1 MSRRM
6 TPRVMA
12 FALSLLALVA
22 ACTRSTEGE
31 ESSRRPSA
39 AEAAAEFVA
48 AMTDGDYGSVVAR
61 LHDITGREWDPAEFE
76 FWLQRRLDA
85 GMVRSFEIELDGE
98 VPEPDPEDFEEG
110 GSPSAEVPYTI
121 TYESVA
127 AAEPVALSGEF
138 EVTFDAEVE
147 QWDVEWSKDVLWPG
161 TPEAARFTVT
171 RKWPRRAAI
180 LDRDG
185 LPLARG
191 PAAEREYPNGSAGGN
206 VVGHITTVTEEEA
219 EARSD
224 GAGPGDLVGGS
235 GLEAGLNDRLAG
247 SPGYKL
253 QLVGSAG
260 EVVEVLGRVAP
271 ERATAVT
278 TTIDLDVQIAAENAF
293 GDTVGGV
300 AVIDPRKGDLLAAV
314 GSGPFGPG
322 NYVGA
327 TGVSPFN
334 RGLVGR
340 YPPGSSMKVVTAAA
354 ALEEGVVTPETQVT
368 GPKEY
373 QGVRNFESGEFGAI
387 SFAAATQ
394 YSVNTAYAQVAQ
406 DLGSDKM
413 LEYAERFGFNQTPDV
428 PLEVGTSSFP
438 PTVGDGD
445 LMWASIGQAQV
456 LATPI
461 QMATV
466 AATIA
471 KGGKRM
477 DLRVTLDD
485 KPSGERVVSRRT
497 ARDVTAMMENVV
509 VGGTGSAARIAGVR
523 VAGKTGTAEVDVDG
537 KRKNHAWFIAFAPV
551 EAPEVAVAVV
561 AELGGIGGRVAA
573 PLAGQTLINVLPLV
587 E

>member
-1 MSRRM
+1 M
-6 TPRVMA
+6 TSGVMA
-12 FALSLLALVA
+12 FALSLLVLVA
-22 ACTRSTEGE
+22 ACTRSSEGE
-31 ESSRRPSA
+31 ESSVPPA

-48 AMTDGDYGSVVAR
+48 VMTDEDYGSVVETLR
-61 LHDITGREWDPAEFE
+61 DVSGREWDPTEFE
-76 FWLQRRLDA
+76 RWLHRRLDA
-85 GMVRSFEIELDGE
+85 GLVTSFVIEVDG
-98 VPEPDPEDFEEG
+98 VVQEPDPEDFEDG
-110 GSPSAEVPYTI
+110 GSPSVEVPYTI
-121 TYESVA
+121 TYVSEA

-138 EVTFDAEVE
+138 EMTFDARDE
-147 QWDVEWSKDVLWPG
+147 QWDVEWSKEVLWPG
-161 TPEAARFTVT
+161 TPEVARFTVT
-171 RKWPRRAAI
+171 TKWPRRAAI

-185 LPLARG
+185 RPLAQG
-191 PAAEREYPNGSAGGN
+191 PAAERRYPNGSVGGS
-206 VVGHITTVTEEEA
+206 VVGHITTVTREEA
-219 EARSD
+219 EVRSD
-224 GAGPGDLVGGS
+224 GARPGELVGGS
-235 GLEAGLNDRLAG
+235 GLEEGLNDRLAG
-247 SPGYKL
+247 SPGYRL
-253 QLVGSAG
+253 QLTNSAG
-260 EVVEVLGRVAP
+260 EVLEVLGRVAP
-271 ERATAVT
+271 ERAKAVK
-278 TTIDLDVQIAAENAF
+278 TTIDIDVQLAAENAF

-300 AVIDPRKGDLLAAV
+300 AVIDPRRGDLLAAV

-354 ALEEGVVTPETQVT
+354 ALEEGVATPETQVT

-406 DLGSDKM
+406 DLGADKM

-428 PLEVGTSSFP
+428 PLEVGISSFP
-438 PTVGDGD
+438 PTEGDGD

-456 LATPI
+456 LATPV

-466 AATIA
+466 ASTIA
-471 KGGKRM
+471 RGGKRM
-477 DLRVTLDD
+477 DLRVTLDE

-497 ARDVTAMMENVV
+497 AREVAAMMENVV
-509 VGGTGSAARIAGVR
+509 VGGTGSGARIAGVR

-551 EAPEVAVAVV
+551 EAPRVAVAVV